1 MTALRYPR
9 LSDETRQHISGLIES
24 RAITDRARVFL
35 RLALSAV
42 ESQPPA
48 GVRAQWY
55 GNAILLSGDQ
65 QRIGQLL
72 DCSSRTFQRAID
84 RANGGEF
91 SAFCWPEMVTI
102 QQDAGRASQ
111 RLVYVIAI
119 DRLEA
124 IPATDPTDEFEAVI
138 LKYGPGLLDLREQWA
153 NGAESIGSVQ
163 FAGDVASDVARDVVP
178 VSPDCRS
185 DVVPLMNHDHVHE
198 HENKTHEHDHESWK
212 ESRGESQN
220 AGRGPIA
227 TTEVRFSQITA
238 DHVERVVRQNDY
250 ELFGAFFA
258 DLKAAGWSSGVETEW
273 LLLAALFHQVHRIGK
288 AKSPGGVIAK
298 LWKSRNDVDPKKR
311 PRLADADDEFSR
323 QLLRVQRSKTQPKTQ
338 PATIALTMKTPADE
352 FAADEIRRQE
362 ESRAKQRDQLLRLIP
377 N

>member
-24 RAITDRARVFL
+24 RAITDRARSFL

-48 GVRAQWY
+48 GIRAKWY
-55 GNAILLSGDQ
+55 GNHMLLSGDQ
-65 QRIGQLL
+65 KRIGELL
-72 DCSSRTFQRAID
+72 DCHYRTFQRAID
-84 RANGGEF
+84 RENDGEF
-91 SAFCWPEMVTI
+91 SGFCWPEMVTI
-102 QQDAGRASQ
+102 QQDSGRASQ
-111 RLVYVIAI
+111 KLVYVIAI

-124 IPATDPTDEFEAVI
+124 IPETDPTDEFEAVI
-138 LKYGPGLLDLREQWA
+138 LKYGPGLADLRERWT
-153 NGAESIGSVQ
+153 NGPESIESVP
-163 FAGDVASDVARDVVP
+163 FSNDVASDVARDVVP
-178 VSPDCRS
+178 LSPGCHT

-198 HENKTHEHDHESWK
+198 HENKTHDHAHESYE

-220 AGRGPIA
+220 AGKGQSA
-227 TTEVRFSQITA
+227 TTEVRFSKITA
-238 DHVERVVRQNDY
+238 DHVKRVVRQNDY

-273 LLLAALFHQVHRIGK
+273 LLLAALFHQVHRLGK
-288 AKSPGGVIAK
+288 AKNPGGVIAK

-311 PRLADADDEFSR
+311 PKLADADDEFAR

-362 ESRAKQRDQLLRLIP
+362 ESRAKQRDQLLRLVP